1 MRINFKNLDEPWSN
15 IAAVSKRDVIRTV
28 TDSLIRQ
35 KVQLE
40 DLTALFFLRPEPN
53 SNTYLLI
60 LGQLTNEKI
69 FEIGICLRIRSDFVE
84 TVGKEPLMLLQQL
97 SANFGITQRIGD
109 KESKFFLRETIETS
123 IGAKSFEIKTL
134 LIPPNTDVATL
145 QYYKYQKEI
154 GLAVCA
160 LAIALDINKYKA
172 WLNKETEITISPKN
186 YDIFISYKR
195 NTAKDLALNLK
206 KCLTQEGY
214 STFLDLTDIPK
225 EFEGNQKWSK
235 VRDEAIKN
243 SKRFVLLITIKME
256 TSQEVPKELTL
267 ARAVPNM
274 KFIYLRHNTLNPHVV
289 LKTSYGEVIDL
300 SEGNQEEFSNEDDL
314 VRKVLH
320 ILQESTK

>member
-1 MRINFKNLDEPWSN
+1 M
-15 IAAVSKRDVIRTV
+15 
-28 TDSLIRQ
+28 
-35 KVQLE
+35 
-40 DLTALFFLRPEPN
+40 
-53 SNTYLLI
+53 
-60 LGQLTNEKI
+60 
-69 FEIGICLRIRSDFVE
+69 RSDYNCRY
-84 TVGKEPLMLLQQL
+84 L
-97 SANFGITQRIGD
+97 
-109 KESKFFLRETIETS
+109 
-123 IGAKSFEIKTL
+123 
-134 LIPPNTDVATL
+134 
-145 QYYKYQKEI
+145 KY
-154 GLAVCA
+154 
-160 LAIALDINKYKA
+160 NA
-172 WLNKETEITISPKN
+172 WLNQKTDVVIGIKN

-225 EFEGNQKWSK
+225 EFEGSQKWSE

-243 SKRFVLLITIKME
+243 SKRFVLLITIKIE

-289 LKTSYGEVIDL
+289 LKTGNGEVIDL

-320 ILQESTK
+320 ILQESAK